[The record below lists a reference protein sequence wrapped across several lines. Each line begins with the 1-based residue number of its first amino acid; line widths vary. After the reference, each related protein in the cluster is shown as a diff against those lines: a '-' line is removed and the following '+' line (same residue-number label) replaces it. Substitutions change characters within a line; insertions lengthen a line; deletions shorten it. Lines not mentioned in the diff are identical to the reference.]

1 MGDGTQGFTPLKPLS
16 QTLARAFPGGA
27 PKRSKMNNRKT
38 EVDGLTFDSAKEA
51 RRWGELKLLERA
63 GHISG
68 LERQK
73 RFAIDI
79 NGHPICHYVSDFTY
93 WQDGAQVVEDVKS
106 AFTRKLPVY
115 RLKAKLMAAV
125 HGVKIV
131 EV

>member
-1 MGDGTQGFTPLKPLS
+1 MKPLS
-16 QTLARAFPGGA
+16 VLEARAFPGGA

-51 RRWGELKLLERA
+51 KRWGELRLLERA
-63 GHISG
+63 GHISK

-79 NGHPICHYVSDFTY
+79 NGQPICHYVCDFTY
-93 WQDGAQVVEDVKS
+93 RQNGAQVVEDVKS

-115 RLKAKLMAAV
+115 RLKCKLMAAV